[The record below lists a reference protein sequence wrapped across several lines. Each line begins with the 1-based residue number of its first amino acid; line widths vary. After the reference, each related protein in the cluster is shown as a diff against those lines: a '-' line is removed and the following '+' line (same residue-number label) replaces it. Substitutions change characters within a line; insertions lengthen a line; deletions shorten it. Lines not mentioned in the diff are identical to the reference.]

1 MDDFEEVPP
10 DTLSVELVEDGIV
23 VEYTDG
29 REAFYRGVPE
39 QIESP
44 HQTAPGKDTH
54 VLVVDESETSGVLL
68 YVNERRTDAEILADT
83 GVGRVLLDEGEET
96 TLFPGVTVQ
105 GGGLRSDIV
114 VEGDVSGRVFVF
126 EEDQFSEHSYELLPA
141 E

>member
-54 VLVVDESETSGVLL
+54 VLVVDESETSGMLL
-68 YVNERRTDAEILADT
+68 YVNERRTDGAILEDT

-96 TLFPGVTVQ
+96 TLFPGVTVK
-105 GGGLRSDIV
+105 GGGLRSEIV
-114 VEGDVSGRVFVF
+114 ADADLSGRVFVF